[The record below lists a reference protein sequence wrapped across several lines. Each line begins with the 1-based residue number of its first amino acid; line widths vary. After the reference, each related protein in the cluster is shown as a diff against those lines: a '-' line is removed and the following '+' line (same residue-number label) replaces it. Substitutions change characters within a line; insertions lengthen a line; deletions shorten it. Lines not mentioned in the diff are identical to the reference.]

1 MKDFNLTLNLKIN
14 EEFVNALEHLAQVI
28 EALPVQGTA
37 APVQS
42 KAPAQTPAQTPEP
55 TPVQTPEPTPVQTP
69 APAPAPE
76 PAQTPAPAHTIDDLA
91 RKAQVIM
98 DAGKLQPLTDLLAKY
113 GVTILPQLP
122 PEQYAAFY
130 ADMEGL
136 A

>member
-14 EEFVNALEHLAQVI
+14 DEFVNALEHLARVI

-37 APVQS
+37 APVQ
-42 KAPAQTPAQTPEP
+42 PQTPAPTPTQTPEP
-55 TPVQTPEPTPVQTP
+55 TPVQTPEPTPVQQ
-69 APAPAPE
+69 
-76 PAQTPAPAHTIDDLA
+76 PAQTPAQTPAYTLDDLA

-98 DAGKLQPLTDLLAKY
+98 DAGKLQPLTDLLKKY
-113 GVTILPQLP
+113 GVTMLPQLP

>member
-1 MKDFNLTLNLKIN
+1 MKDFNFTLNLKVN

-37 APVQS
+37 AHVQPQ
-42 KAPAQTPAQTPEP
+42 APAPTPTQTPEP
-55 TPVQTPEPTPVQTP
+55 TPAQQKQVQTP
-69 APAPAPE
+69 AQAPE
-76 PAQTPAPAHTIDDLA
+76 HTQYNLDDLA

-98 DAGKLQPLTDLLAKY
+98 DAGKLKPLEELLKKY
-113 GVTILPQLP
+113 GVAMLPKLP

>member
-14 EEFVNALEHLAQVI
+14 DEFVNALEHLARVI

-37 APVQS
+37 AHVQ
-42 KAPAQTPAQTPEP
+42 PQTPAPTPTQTPEP
-55 TPVQTPEPTPVQTP
+55 TPAQQKQVQTPVQ
-69 APAPAPE
+69 APAQ
-76 PAQTPAPAHTIDDLA
+76 AQYSLDDLA

-98 DAGKLQPLTDLLAKY
+98 DAGKLKPLEELLKKY
-113 GVTILPQLP
+113 SVTMLPQLP

-130 ADMEGL
+130 KDMEGL

>member
-1 MKDFNLTLNLKIN
+1 MKDLNLTLNLKIN
-14 EEFVNALEHLAQVI
+14 EEFVSALEHLAQVI

-37 APVQS
+37 APVQTLEPTS
-42 KAPAQTPAQTPEP
+42 VQTPAQTPEP
-55 TPVQTPEPTPVQTP
+55 TPVQQKQVQTP
-69 APAPAPE
+69 AQASE
-76 PAQTPAPAHTIDDLA
+76 QAQYSLDDLA

-98 DAGKLQPLTDLLAKY
+98 DAGKLKPLEELLKKY
-113 GVTILPQLP
+113 GVAMLPKLP

>member
-1 MKDFNLTLNLKIN
+1 MKDFNFTLNLKIN
-14 EEFVNALEHLAQVI
+14 EEFVSALEHLARVI

-37 APVQS
+37 APVQ
-42 KAPAQTPAQTPEP
+42 PQTPAQTPEP
-55 TPVQTPEPTPVQTP
+55 TPVQQPVQTP
-69 APAPAPE
+69 EQAPE
-76 PAQTPAPAHTIDDLA
+76 QTQYTLDDLA

-98 DAGKLQPLTDLLAKY
+98 DAGKLKPLEELLKKY
-113 GVTILPQLP
+113 SVTMLPQLP

>member
-37 APVQS
+37 APPVQPQ
-42 KAPAQTPAQTPEP
+42 APAQTPAQTP
-55 TPVQTPEPTPVQTP
+55 
-69 APAPAPE
+69 APAPAQTPE
-76 PAQTPAPAHTIDDLA
+76 STPVQQTAQTSTQAQQPTYTLDDLA

-113 GVTILPQLP
+113 GVAMLPQLP
-122 PEQYAAFY
+122 PEKYAAFY
-130 ADMEGL
+130 KDMEGL

>member
-14 EEFVNALEHLAQVI
+14 EEFVSALEHLARVI

-37 APVQS
+37 AHVQPQ
-42 KAPAQTPAQTPEP
+42 ALAQTPAPTPAPTPTQPPEP
-55 TPVQTPEPTPVQTP
+55 TPVQQQVQTP
-69 APAPAPE
+69 AQA
-76 PAQTPAPAHTIDDLA
+76 PAQTQYTLDDLA

-98 DAGKLQPLTDLLAKY
+98 DAGKLKPLEELLKKY
-113 GVTILPQLP
+113 GVTMLPHLP

>member
-14 EEFVNALEHLAQVI
+14 EEFVNALEHLARMI
-28 EALPVQGTA
+28 EALPVQGAA
-37 APVQS
+37 APVQPQ
-42 KAPAQTPAQTPEP
+42 APAPTPEPTPAQTPEP
-55 TPVQTPEPTPVQTP
+55 TPAQ
-69 APAPAPE
+69 APE
-76 PAQTPAPAHTIDDLA
+76 QTQYTLDDLA

-98 DAGKLQPLTDLLAKY
+98 DAGKLKPLEELLKKY
-113 GVTILPQLP
+113 GVAMLPTLP

>member
-28 EALPVQGTA
+28 EALPVHGTA
-37 APVQS
+37 APPVQPQ
-42 KAPAQTPAQTPEP
+42 APA
-55 TPVQTPEPTPVQTP
+55 QTPEPTPVQTP

-76 PAQTPAPAHTIDDLA
+76 PAQTPEPAHTIDDLA

-98 DAGKLQPLTDLLAKY
+98 DAGKLKPLEELLKKY
-113 GVTILPQLP
+113 GVTMLPQLP
-122 PEQYAAFY
+122 PEKYAAFY
-130 ADMEGL
+130 KDMEGL

>member
-28 EALPVQGTA
+28 EALPVYGTA
-37 APVQS
+37 APVQTQVPAHTP
-42 KAPAQTPAQTPEP
+42 APTPAQTPEP
-55 TPVQTPEPTPVQTP
+55 TPVQTPAPT
-69 APAPAPE
+69 
-76 PAQTPAPAHTIDDLA
+76 PAQTQYTLDDLA

-98 DAGKLQPLTDLLAKY
+98 DAGKLKPLEALLKKY
-113 GVTILPQLP
+113 GVTMLPQLP

>member
-14 EEFVNALEHLAQVI
+14 EEFVSALEHLARVI
-28 EALPVQGTA
+28 ESLPVQGTA
-37 APVQS
+37 AHVQPQ
-42 KAPAQTPAQTPEP
+42 APAQTPETTPVQTPAQQKQ
-55 TPVQTPEPTPVQTP
+55 VQTPEPTP
-69 APAPAPE
+69 
-76 PAQTPAPAHTIDDLA
+76 AQTQYTLDDLA

-98 DAGKLQPLTDLLAKY
+98 DAGKLKPLEELLKKY
-113 GVTILPQLP
+113 GVTMLPQLP